1 MDLRLHH
8 FYTLFYGSI
17 TGTVCFFMPLKFAF
31 IALLSVVIMDLLTGL
46 WASRIRKVSISSRR
60 LRMSIRKMLGY
71 FEIILLLFIIEK
83 GFDFDFGSYRFVGG
97 FICFVEF
104 ISIMENTA
112 IISGN
117 NIFLSIIKLIRGKAE
132 ANYGEVIDEIIKEKN
147 NE

>member
-1 MDLRLHH
+1 MDLKLHH
-8 FYTLFYGSI
+8 FYTLICGWI
-17 TGTVCFFMPLKFAF
+17 TGTVYFFVPLKFAF
-31 IALLSVVIMDLLTGL
+31 AALICVVIVDLLTGI
-46 WASRIRKVSISSRR
+46 WASRIRKISISSRR

-83 GFDFDFGSYRFVGG
+83 GFDFEVGSYRFVGG

-132 ANYGEVIDEIIKEKN
+132 STYGEVIDEIIKEKN
-147 NE
+147 E